1 MNVLMIAF
9 EFPPL
14 GGIGVQRSLKLA
26 KYLPEH
32 GVRPIVI
39 TPDQASLE
47 RVIGSAREE
56 ALLQEL
62 PGTVQVERVPC
73 PALPPPAKTK
83 AGRWLRGFFRIGEE
97 LGAIWRE
104 AVMVALPD
112 IIRRERPTAVYVSVP
127 PFSMAPLALEVAER
141 WQLPLVVDFRDHWSL
156 WGSDPHPSVVHH
168 RLVDRLEGRVLRG
181 AAAVTSVTSQLI
193 RDLRA
198 AHPEVPERKFG
209 VVPNGFD
216 GAAALAET
224 IPVRA
229 GTRERPFVIGYVGS
243 FYYTPQSRASILE
256 PWWQRSPARWL
267 HYSPRREDWLY
278 RSPFFCFRA
287 LAQLFSRRP
296 ELRERVRVRFVGDT
310 PDWLREQVRAAGLED
325 VVEHLG
331 RMPHRACLEF
341 QSSCDAL
348 LVTSTKVLGGED
360 YCIAGKTFEYV
371 AAQRPVVGFVTPG
384 AQRWFLENSGV
395 ALVADPDD
403 PATASARLEDLVEGR
418 LKFRPDSDFL
428 RQFHRRETAGLMANT
443 LRRITRQ
450 PAPTSNPAVVT
461 TVAGAEV

>member
-47 RVIGSAREE
+47 RVIGPAREE
-56 ALLQEL
+56 GLLKEL
-62 PGTVQVERVPC
+62 PASVRVERVPC
-73 PALPPPAKTK
+73 PPLPTPAKTK
-83 AGRWLRGFFRIGEE
+83 VGRWLRGFFRIGEQ
-97 LGAIWRE
+97 LASLWRE
-104 AVMVALPD
+104 SVLVALPD
-112 IIRRERPTAVYVSVP
+112 IIERERPTAVYVSVP
-127 PFSMAPLALEVAER
+127 PFSMAPLALEIAER
-141 WQLPLVVDFRDHWSL
+141 WRLPLLVDFRDHWSL
-156 WGSDPHPSVVHH
+156 WGSDPHPSLLHH
-168 RLVDRLEGRVLRG
+168 RLVNWQEGRVLRG
-181 AAAVTSVTSQLI
+181 AAAVTGVTRQLI
-193 RDLRA
+193 ADLRA
-198 AHPEVPERKFG
+198 AHPEVPERKFA

-216 GAAALAET
+216 GTEELAEA
-224 IPVRA
+224 IPARA

-243 FYYTPQSRASILE
+243 FYYTPQSRASILQ
-256 PWWQRSPARWL
+256 PWWRRSPAHWL

-287 LAQLFSRRP
+287 LAQVFAQRP

-310 PDWLREQVRAAGLED
+310 PDWLREQVRAAGLEE

-341 QSSCDAL
+341 QATCDAL

-371 AAQRPVVGFVTPG
+371 AARRPVLGFVTPG
-384 AQRWFLENSGV
+384 AQRWFLENSGL

-403 PATASARLEDLVEGR
+403 PASATPRLEELVEGR
-418 LKFRPDSDFL
+418 LEFRPAAEFL
-428 RQFHRRETAGLMANT
+428 RQFHRRETARLMAAT
-443 LRRITRQ
+443 LRGLVRSLEPEAI
-450 PAPTSNPAVVT
+450 PARPMEAASVKA
-461 TVAGAEV
+461 